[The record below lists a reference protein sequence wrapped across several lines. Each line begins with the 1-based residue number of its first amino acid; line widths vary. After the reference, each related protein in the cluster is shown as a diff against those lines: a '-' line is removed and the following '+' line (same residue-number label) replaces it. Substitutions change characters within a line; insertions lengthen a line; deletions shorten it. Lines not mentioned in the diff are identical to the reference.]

1 MKTFKLYSVMA
12 LLYALL
18 MPSIA
23 SAQMGHFT
31 GNTFQQVRLDL
42 WEHGPIVKERLSP
55 FEYMEMMEQKIA
67 INSVDTA
74 ELSLPEELSYPLERL
89 VWPK

>member
-12 LLYALL
+12 LLYAFLV
-18 MPSIA
+18 PPIA
-23 SAQMGHFT
+23 SAHMGYFT

-42 WEHGPIVKERLSP
+42 WDHGPIVKERLSP

-67 INSVDTA
+67 NNSVDTA